1 MTYLRELPIDEIKLD
16 RQFVAPI
23 LGDPRAAAIVQSV
36 IEQAGTFNI
45 SSVAEGVEDKA
56 TEDRLREYGCGF
68 VQGHYFSAPVPAE
81 AIRPRIWGPEP
92 TETRITPAVTTRP
105 SSA

>member
-1 MTYLRELPIDEIKLD
+1 MTYLRELPIDEIELD

-23 LGDPRAAAIVQSV
+23 LRDTRAAAIVQSV
-36 IEQAGTFNI
+36 IDLAETCGI

-56 TEDRLREYGCGF
+56 TADRLKEYGCAF
-68 VQGHYFSAPVPAE
+68 VQGNYFSPPVPAE
-81 AIRPRIWGPEP
+81 SVRLGVWGSALVDARV
-92 TETRITPAVTTRP
+92 TATTRP